1 MSGEH
6 YKISRPFQT
15 SLVFLAVSTVAV
27 RKLCRLGY
35 DLIGTDLVVQEQA
48 LAEEDTNILI
58 LRIRPQ
64 LVSIRQIGSSR
75 RMIVCR
81 SIWMRWL
88 WSRWI
93 FAGVEHFVRVVDWGL
108 ALGFECI
115 KTILDLVGL
124 IYLYITEY
132 TVVRMYSNLFRLD
145 FAQA

>member
-1 MSGEH
+1 M
-6 YKISRPFQT
+6 
-15 SLVFLAVSTVAV
+15 

-48 LAEEDTNILI
+48 LAEEDTNIFI